1 MPELPEVH
9 TVVCGLQSSIVG
21 LTVKSSKCSELTF
34 RGRRMQI
41 EQQELVGR
49 KIISCRRRGKY
60 IIIEFESG
68 DILLIHLGMSGKVLI
83 NAGAQKHDHLT
94 ITFTNGSALIFNDPR
109 RFGVVK
115 FIRRAHFA
123 KEPLLC
129 NLGLEPLE
137 LEFTKEA
144 LANICA
150 GRKAQIK
157 SVIMNA
163 NLVVGIGNIYAS
175 EALYMAGILPNRRS
189 CDLSSQEIQK
199 LHASIIEVLNLAIK
213 SGGSTLRDY
222 VRSNGDVGY
231 FQHQFKVYGKHG
243 EPCRACN
250 KEIQKIVIGARSTF
264 FCNGCQ
270 R

>member
-1 MPELPEVH
+1 
-9 TVVCGLQSSIVG
+9 
-21 LTVKSSKCSELTF
+21 
-34 RGRRMQI
+34 
-41 EQQELVGR
+41 
-49 KIISCRRRGKY
+49 
-60 IIIEFESG
+60 
-68 DILLIHLGMSGKVLI
+68 
-83 NAGAQKHDHLT
+83 
-94 ITFTNGSALIFNDPR
+94 
-109 RFGVVK
+109 
-115 FIRRAHFA
+115 
-123 KEPLLC
+123 
-129 NLGLEPLE
+129 
-137 LEFTKEA
+137 
-144 LANICA
+144 
-150 GRKAQIK
+150 
-157 SVIMNA
+157 MNA